1 MKEIFESIKNHID
14 KLRTMSMKNDMP
26 GLPAIIGDIEKEIET
41 INSRMNRETRL
52 SAIERAIYT
61 SSHSIDETMDQIANL
76 IKDEFEFS
84 RFDIVIIDQE
94 LGRVMRRYSKGGF
107 GEADLEKLARHGA
120 LGVTRDYALEH
131 MEPWIVNDIKEQ
143 DPKWKLA
150 RELDVWVH
158 GTFPLYY
165 KKKSGEMELQGL
177 IHGARTKK
185 SFLSGKLLD
194 EKQINELKRLGFAIN
209 KAIHDARLA
218 YFEHGI
224 MKIQNIIGSTR
235 MEIMQ
240 ETDEPDTETTQN
252 QMDFILDAIIN
263 IVSASIGGIIIREN
277 DLVIPITLR
286 NDSNESIPVENFT
299 ISSRPLT
306 GLVSGALFDGYSIIE
321 NEVVKNGDRMD
332 IEIKGLDDEIHTL
345 MAIPLIESYSAE
357 GKVRKTSIGVVI
369 LVNKKDPDNRLI
381 KTDFEGNEGGFSSLD
396 RRSIESISPH
406 IETII
411 SNTKSHK
418 KLHLLSLTD
427 GMTGLANHSHF
438 MNNLLTLEFKR
449 SKRYGTPLSVLLL
462 DIDHFKVFNDIFGHQ
477 VGDLVLKESAK
488 AIKANTREVDHIAR
502 YGGEEFAVILHN
514 TPLDDAISYA
524 EKVRKIVNQTDFTE
538 KINEYRLFNIIE
550 ANKRFHAILEIDD
563 RDIRNAKIAVMK
575 NHFNLNIFKVVE
587 LLNSNGLKEAEK
599 MILDS
604 IKVTISAGLAFYP
617 DTRISS
623 KRDLVTTADMLLLK
637 AKERG
642 RNRIEVVALD

>member
-1 MKEIFESIKNHID
+1 MKETFESIENYLD
-14 KLRTMSMKNDMP
+14 KLRTISMEKDIP

-41 INSRMNRETRL
+41 IYSRMNRDTRL

-61 SSHSIDETMDQIANL
+61 SPRSIDETMDQIANL

-84 RFDIVIIDQE
+84 RFDIVIIDQQ
-94 LGRVMRRYSKGGF
+94 LRRVMRRYSKGGF

-120 LGVTRDYALEH
+120 LGVTRDYALER
-131 MEPWIVNDIKEQ
+131 MEPWIVNDIKGQ
-143 DPKWKLA
+143 DPRWKLA
-150 RELDVWVH
+150 LELDIWVH

-165 KKKSGEMELQGL
+165 KKKSGEMELQGF
-177 IHGARTKK
+177 IHGTRTKK
-185 SFLSGKLLD
+185 SFLSGKLLN
-194 EKQINELKRLGFAIN
+194 EKQISELKRLGFAIN

-252 QMDFILDAIIN
+252 QMDFILDTITG
-263 IVSASIGGIIIREN
+263 IVGASIGGIIIRDN
-277 DLVIPITLR
+277 DLIIPVTFG
-286 NDSNESIPVENFT
+286 NDLNESVPFENIT

-306 GLVSGALFDGYSIIE
+306 GLVSRALFDGYSVIE
-321 NEVVKNGDRMD
+321 NEVVKNKDRLD
-332 IEIKGLDDEIHTL
+332 VTIKGLDDEIHTL
-345 MAIPLIESYSAE
+345 MAIPLIEAYSAE
-357 GKVRKTSIGVVI
+357 GKVRKNSIGVI
-369 LVNKKDPDNRLI
+369 IMFNKKDSDNRLI
-381 KTDFEGNEGGFSSLD
+381 ITDFEGNEGGFSSLD
-396 RRSIESISPH
+396 RRIVESISPH

-411 SNTKSHK
+411 SNTRSHN

-477 VGDLVLKESAK
+477 VGDLVLKESAR
-488 AIKANTREVDHIAR
+488 AIKENTREVDHIAR

-514 TPLDDAISYA
+514 TSLEDAISYA
-524 EKVRKIVNQTDFTE
+524 EKAREIVNKTDYTI
-538 KINEYRLFNIIE
+538 KINEYKLFNIME
-550 ANKRFHAILEIDD
+550 AKKRFCAILEIDD
-563 RDIRNAKIAVMK
+563 KNIRNAKIAVMK
-575 NHFNLNIFKVVE
+575 NHFNLDIYKVVE
-587 LLNSNGLKEAEK
+587 LLNSNELKEAEK

-604 IKVTISAGLAFYP
+604 INVTISAGLAFYP

-623 KRDLVTTADMLLLK
+623 KNDLVTTADMLLLK